1 MTSKLK
7 YSIIGASGHAGVIV
21 DELIKIDSTTDIVLF
36 DDNLDQKCLDY
47 NVSGSIDDLIL
58 QKAFKDRK
66 TIIGIGENIFR
77 KEVYN
82 KLRNLSGINFSNVI
96 SKDAAVSK
104 FTNLG
109 NGNLIVGGAVINHG
123 VTIGNNSI
131 INTLASIDHECVIG
145 SNVHI
150 APGVNL
156 AGNVCVGDDVLI
168 GIGSAIAPNI
178 TIGKNSLIG
187 AGSVV
192 IRDVKANTQV
202 FGNPAHEKK

>member
-7 YSIIGASGHAGVIV
+7 YSIIGASGHAGVII
-21 DELIKIDSTTDIVLF
+21 DELIKIDPSVDIILF
-36 DDNLDQKCLDY
+36 DDNLDQKCIDY
-47 NVSGSIDDLIL
+47 SVSGSIDDLIL

-66 TIIGIGENIFR
+66 TIIGIGENIIR
-77 KEVYN
+77 KEIYN
-82 KLRNLSGINFSNVI
+82 KLRNLNGIEFSNVI
-96 SKDAAVSK
+96 SRDAAVSK

-109 NGNLIVGGAVINHG
+109 NGNLIVAGALINHG

-131 INTLASIDHECVIG
+131 VNSLASIDHDCIIG
-145 SNVHI
+145 SNVHV

-168 GIGSAIAPNI
+168 GIGSSIAPNI
-178 TIGKNSLIG
+178 TIGKNCVIG

-192 IRDVKANTQV
+192 IRDIEANSKV

>member
-1 MTSKLK
+1 MSSKLK
-7 YSIIGASGHAGVIV
+7 YLIIGASGHAGVII
-21 DELIKIDSTTDIVLF
+21 DELTKIDPGVDIILF
-36 DDNLDQKCLDY
+36 DDNLDQKCNDY
-47 NVSGSIDDLIL
+47 SVSGSIDDLIL
-58 QKAFKDRK
+58 QESFKERK
-66 TIIGIGENIFR
+66 TIIGIGENIVR
-77 KEVYN
+77 KEIYN
-82 KLRNLSGINFSNVI
+82 KLGNLSGIEFSNVI
-96 SKDAAVSK
+96 SKNADVSK

-109 NGNLIVGGAVINHG
+109 SGNLIVTGAVINHG
-123 VTIGNNSI
+123 VTIGDNSI
-131 INTLASIDHECVIG
+131 INTSATIDHECAIG

-178 TIGKNSLIG
+178 TIGKNSVIG

-192 IRDVKANTQV
+192 IRDVEANTQV